1 MADPTDPTKTAG
13 AAMRRAL
20 LAKLPPL
27 EYHGASVL
35 ALELDEDS
43 DLRGAIELEVDAFL
57 TPLELTTRRRGDGR
71 GTGR

>member
-1 MADPTDPTKTAG
+1 MADSSDSPKPTELSG
-13 AAMRRAL
+13 AAMRKKL

-43 DLRGAIELEVDAFL
+43 DLRGAIELDVEAFL
-57 TPLELTTRRRGDGR
+57 TPLELTTRRQRGS
-71 GTGR
+71 

>member
-1 MADPTDPTKTAG
+1 MADEPKNSG
-13 AAMRRAL
+13 AAMRRKL

-43 DLRGAIELEVDAFL
+43 DLRGAIELDASAFL
-57 TPLELTTRRRGDGR
+57 TPLELTTRRQRGS
-71 GTGR
+71 

>member
-1 MADPTDPTKTAG
+1 MADSNDNTPKNSG
-13 AAMRRAL
+13 AAMRRKL

-43 DLRGAIELEVDAFL
+43 DLRGAIELDVEAFL
-57 TPLELTTRRRGDGR
+57 TPLELTTRRQRGS
-71 GTGR
+71 

>member
-1 MADPTDPTKTAG
+1 MADEPTKRSELAG
-13 AAMRRAL
+13 AAMRRKL

-43 DLRGAIELEVDAFL
+43 DLRGAIELDVEAFL
-57 TPLELTTRRRGDGR
+57 TPLELTTRRQRGS
-71 GTGR
+71 

>member
-1 MADPTDPTKTAG
+1 MADSPDTKTTQTSG
-13 AAMRRAL
+13 AAMRRKL

-43 DLRGAIELEVDAFL
+43 DLRGAIELDVEAFL
-57 TPLELTTRRRGDGR
+57 TPLELTTRRHRGS
-71 GTGR
+71 